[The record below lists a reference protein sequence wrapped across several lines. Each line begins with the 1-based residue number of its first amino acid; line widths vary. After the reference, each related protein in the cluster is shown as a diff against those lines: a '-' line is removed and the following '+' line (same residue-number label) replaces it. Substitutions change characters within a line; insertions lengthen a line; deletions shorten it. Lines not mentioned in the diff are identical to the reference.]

1 MQEVQQRRT
10 VNIALIGSGFIGKE
24 HAKAYSLAPVS
35 CPDIA
40 ATPVKKILCDT
51 VPDKVAERAKP
62 SFISIPPELRRSVSP
77 PGWRNSAV
85 FTSILSISSK

>member
-35 CPDIA
+35 CPEIA

-51 VPDKVAERAKP
+51 VPDKVAERAKLWGFEEYTTDYADP
-62 SFISIPPELRRSVSP
+62 RRAC
-77 PGWRNSAV
+77 GA
-85 FTSILSISSK
+85 LSIADKTEHENAP